1 MLRLHCVR
9 HGSVWNSVAD
19 GTPSQESLEPF
30 VQDGVFVEHIVA
42 RTSGLHSPALTVR
55 QSVAEVKPKG
65 ASDSKLVRPFWSLI
79 SDKMHDDPCSEP
91 FLTSALLAA

>member
-9 HGSVWNSVAD
+9 HGIVWNSVAD
-19 GTPSQESLEPF
+19 GTPSQKSLKPF
-30 VQDGVFVEHIVA
+30 VQDGVLVEHIVA
-42 RTSGLHSPALTVR
+42 RTSDLRLLAWRVR

-65 ASDSKLVRPFWSLI
+65 ASDSKLLRPFWSLI
-79 SDKMHDDPCSEP
+79 SDKMHNGSCSEP